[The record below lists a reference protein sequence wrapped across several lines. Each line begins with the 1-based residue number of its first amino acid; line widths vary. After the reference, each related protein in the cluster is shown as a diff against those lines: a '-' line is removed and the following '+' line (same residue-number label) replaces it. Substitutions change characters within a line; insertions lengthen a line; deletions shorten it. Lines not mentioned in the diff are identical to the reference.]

1 MAETG
6 SRKSKVKRKKNETR
20 GKTPASPAVKYKRM
34 ETLRAHV
41 IVHGLVQGVWFR
53 ASTKGE
59 ADRIGVGGWVR
70 NLADGSVEAVF
81 EGEEKKVE
89 EIVGWCHKGPPGARV
104 NKVDI
109 TWGPDRGEFRKFEIR
124 YGW

>member
-6 SRKSKVKRKKNETR
+6 GRKPKVKRKKNAAR
-20 GKTPASPAVKYKRM
+20 GKTPASSAVNYKRM

-53 ASTKGE
+53 ASTREE

-70 NLADGSVEAVF
+70 NLPDGSVEAVF
-81 EGEEKKVE
+81 EGEKKKVE

-109 TWGPDRGEFRKFEIR
+109 TWGASRNEFMKFEIR
-124 YGW
+124 YGR